1 MLKTLPVRRA
11 KPSDMPAILDLCQ
24 ENHAE
29 NGQFSLN
36 MPKVEDMVGRAFGK
50 NGQPGGAVIGVVGE
64 PGRVEG
70 AILLLISQF
79 WYTSDWCLEEVFNY
93 VRPDYRRSTHAKDM
107 IQFGMRCSDE
117 LAIPLVIGVVSNE
130 RTRAKVEL
138 YRRQLGD
145 PVGGYFIHRPAGAV
159 SLTA

>member
-1 MLKTLPVRRA
+1 MALTTIPVRKA
-11 KPSDMPAILDLCQ
+11 GPADHDAILEICWQ
-24 ENHAE
+24 NHEE
-29 NGQFSLN
+29 NGQFALS
-36 MPKVEDMVGRAFGK
+36 PKKVEAMVDKAF
-50 NGQPGGAVIGVVGE
+50 NGGGAIIGVTGA

-70 AILLLISQF
+70 ALLLLISQF
-79 WYTSDWCLEEVFNY
+79 WYTDEWCLEEVFCY
-93 VRPDYRRSTHAKDM
+93 VKPEYRRSTHAKDM
-107 IQFGMRCSDE
+107 IRFGMRCSDE

-130 RTRAKVEL
+130 RTKPKIEL

>member
-1 MLKTLPVRRA
+1 MLKTIPVRRA
-11 KPSDMPAILDLCQ
+11 VPADMPALIDLCI
-24 ENHAE
+24 ENHGE

-36 MPKVEDMVGRAFGK
+36 MPKVEDMLGRAFGK
-50 NGQPGGAVIGVVGE
+50 KDAVIGITGQ

-79 WYTSDWCLEEVFNY
+79 WYTQDWCLEEVFNY
-93 VRPDYRRSTHAKDM
+93 VRPEYRRSTHAKDM
-107 IQFGMRCSDE
+107 IQFGIRAADE